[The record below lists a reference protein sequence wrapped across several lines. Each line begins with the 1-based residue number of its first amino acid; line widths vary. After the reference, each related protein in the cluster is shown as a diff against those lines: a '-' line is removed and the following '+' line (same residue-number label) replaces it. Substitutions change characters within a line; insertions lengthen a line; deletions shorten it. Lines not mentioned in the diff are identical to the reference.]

1 MAKTKKIAILGPI
14 GNRIPPKKQ
23 GGIEW
28 MVYYLTENLVEKGY
42 RVLLFAPGD
51 TQTSAELVPISPKP
65 VIKYKVL
72 PEYEKARKLR
82 IELSILANT
91 LREILKRKDEI
102 GVIFNHTVSG
112 GMFAHLEK
120 MLNIP
125 TFHVLHLPL
134 FKELTAVF
142 QKYNARLIPISIA
155 QRKFF
160 PGLNYSTTIYNGINL
175 KRIPFSKKPGDYL
188 IFSAKIMSYKNP
200 LDAIKAAKIAGKKI
214 ILIGRINDQEYFEAK
229 IKPLLSK
236 NVTYLGEVSF
246 SKAIKLYGKAKA
258 FLFPIKWEEP
268 FGLVMIEA
276 MACGTPVIA
285 YPNGAVPEVIKNEK
299 TGFIVKNVS
308 EMVKAI
314 KKIDKVDRSKCR
326 ERVEKYF
333 SVEKMVD
340 NYEKIIKKFTQLNK
354 I

>member
-1 MAKTKKIAILGPI
+1 MKGAKKKIAILGPI
-14 GNRIPPKKQ
+14 GNSIPPKKQ

-28 MVYYLTENLVEKGY
+28 MVYYLTENLVKKGY
-42 RVLLFAPGD
+42 RVLLFAPSG
-51 TQTSAELVPISPKP
+51 TQTSAELVPISSKP

-72 PEYEKARKLR
+72 PEHEKARKLR
-82 IELSILANT
+82 IELSIIANT
-91 LREILKRKDEI
+91 LREILERKDEI

-125 TFHVLHLPL
+125 TFHILHLPL
-134 FKELTAVF
+134 FEELAIVF
-142 QKYNARLIPISIA
+142 KKYNARLIPISDNQKKA
-155 QRKFF
+155 F
-160 PGLNYSTTIYNGINL
+160 PVLNYQATIYNGINL
-175 KRIPFSKKPGDYL
+175 KKFPFSKKPGSYL
-188 IFSAKIMSYKNP
+188 IWSAKIMAYKNP
-200 LDAIKAAKIAGKKI
+200 LDAIKAAKSAREKI
-214 ILIGRINDQEYFEAK
+214 ILIGRINDKEYFEAK
-229 IKPLLSK
+229 IKPLLNK
-236 NVTYLGEVSF
+236 NIIYLGEVSF
-246 SKAIKLYGKAKA
+246 PKAIELYRNAKA

-285 YPNGAVPEVIKNEK
+285 YPNGAIPEVIKNEK
-299 TGFIVKNVS
+299 TGFIVKNVD

-314 KKIDKVDRSKCR
+314 KNIDKIDRKKCR

-340 NYEKIIKKFTQLNK
+340 DYAKIAKKLTQKKL
-354 I
+354 